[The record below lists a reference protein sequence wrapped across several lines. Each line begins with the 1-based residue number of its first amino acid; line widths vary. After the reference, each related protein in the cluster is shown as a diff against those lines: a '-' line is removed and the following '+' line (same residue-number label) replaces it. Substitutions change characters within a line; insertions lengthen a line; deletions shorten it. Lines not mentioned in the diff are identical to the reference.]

1 MKPSKPTK
9 ETVQK
14 KSSPQRPAQQNGRGG
29 FLSFMIN
36 LGGAVASVVII
47 MALFNNVEGYDW
59 LLNTM
64 LKGNLETIEKY
75 PNLTTQQRYE
85 AKWGGEVNYLFQIKS
100 STPDSAIVL
109 LPPRQTLKDVGLKS
123 MVDPP
128 HVAYFLYPRKA
139 VYEDDKAT
147 NKNYKYAKFLVSVNG
162 WGLDKLSQP
171 VSNPQPFMI
180 LPIQ

>member
-9 ETVQK
+9 ETLQRQ
-14 KSSPQRPAQQNGRGG
+14 SSPQRPQQQNSGGG

-36 LGGAVASVVII
+36 LGGAVAAVVII

-85 AKWGGEVNYLFQIKS
+85 AKWGGEVNYLFQIKN
-100 STPDSAIVL
+100 STPDSAKIL
-109 LPPRQTLKDVGLKS
+109 LPPRKTMVEVGLKS
-123 MVDPP
+123 FNDIP
-128 HVAYFLYPRKA
+128 HVVYFLYPRKVIFADDSKA
-139 VYEDDKAT
+139 VAS
-147 NKNYKYAKFLVSVNG
+147 NANYLVSVNG
-162 WGLDKLSQP
+162 WGLERLKEP
-171 VSNPQPFMI
+171 ITNPQPFMI
-180 LPIQ
+180 LPIK